1 MTFTHLPAVANFIR
15 RTHASFAGL
24 PVSETLTILG
34 EVNANMI
41 AFPAMVGASFEAVT
55 DTDHGSLKTVIE
67 INKLPSG
74 GWEYIERREP
84 GA

>member
-1 MTFTHLPAVANFIR
+1 MIFTHLPAVANFIR
-15 RTHASFAGL
+15 RTHESFAGL
-24 PVSETLTILG
+24 PVDNALTVLG
-34 EVNANMI
+34 NVNANMMD
-41 AFPAMVGASFEAVT
+41 FPAMVGATFEAVT
-55 DTDHGSLKTVIE
+55 NGNYGSIRTTVE